1 MGKSQAMIAQVPIV
15 EFLKYSLSHVERRTS
30 RADTK
35 ASILAAVVG
44 VLSAFFVFEAREVA
58 GDADADGGVASI
70 LS

>member
-44 VLSAFFVFEAREVA
+44 VLSAFFVFEAR
-58 GDADADGGVASI
+58 
-70 LS
+70 